1 MSKDPKDIEERPPVG
16 MPDDLPPID
25 RAMLLA
31 LSHRQGD
38 STPLSLDQERLLDS
52 WIGGRLPPI
61 DGDRAAELTKH
72 NRFAAERILEGRL
85 ISAANEGPDVPST
98 LAARVLRASRP
109 HNERAADYV
118 PERRLIA
125 AGPSV
130 LSALAAAPP
139 PPKTATGGIFNLRWP
154 SLSRWQWSGLG
165 AAVAATAVIAVFSFQ
180 VWQEQKPAFGIQDR
194 QAQTQPDQSFQIA
207 MVTIEDRS
215 VLFEGARRT
224 RGPRESGAIQS
235 QAPSPYASAS
245 PPREAGVIQPQA
257 PSPYASASP
266 AREAVVIQP
275 QAPSPYASVSEK
287 HAEGRFRDINIPTA
301 LLRNAI
307 TSASNNKGGVER
319 SQLMN
324 YLRAQNDAFDAR
336 ARILIDSALAES
348 LSGKPDGDSIPVR
361 VYDLDD
367 LRAVPIRRQIKPL
380 QTDAHFILLTLKQ

>member
-38 STPLSLDQERLLDS
+38 STPLSLDQQRLLDS

-125 AGPSV
+125 ARPSV

-154 SLSRWQWSGLG
+154 PLSRWQWSGLG

-235 QAPSPYASAS
+235 
-245 PPREAGVIQPQA
+245 QA

-348 LSGKPDGDSIPVR
+348 LSGKPDGNSIPVR

-367 LRAVPIRRQIKPL
+367 LRAVPIRRQIEPL